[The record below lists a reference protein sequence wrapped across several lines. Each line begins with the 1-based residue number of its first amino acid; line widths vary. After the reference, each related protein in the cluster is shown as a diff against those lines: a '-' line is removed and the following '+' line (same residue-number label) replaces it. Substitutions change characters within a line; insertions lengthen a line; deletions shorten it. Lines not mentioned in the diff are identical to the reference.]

1 MPSGAWRR
9 LSRRGRVNALQF
21 VCNNSTVVEY
31 RGTVLVVED
40 DGDQRAVVRD
50 MLARNGFV
58 VVEVPA
64 GRQVADRIAEVGP
77 DVVLLDLGLPDVSG
91 LDVLSQLA
99 AAGRVPVIVLTGRS
113 GEADRVVG
121 FDLGA
126 DDYVV
131 KPVSARELAARVGA
145 VIRRRQRVLPAPV
158 MTYGDLTI
166 DASAREVKVGARAV
180 DLTPREFELLSF
192 LARSPRQVFSREQL
206 LEHVWGTATGWQDPA
221 TVAEHVYRVRRK
233 LDPADRGHWIQTI
246 YGVGYRFSPDRG

>member
-1 MPSGAWRR
+1 MHRHGK
-9 LSRRGRVNALQF
+9 VNALQRM
-21 VCNNSTVVEY
+21 CNNSSVVEY

-166 DASAREVKVGARAV
+166 DASAREVKVGARSV
-180 DLTPREFELLSF
+180 DLTPREFDLLAF
-192 LARSPRQVFSREQL
+192 LARSPRQVFSRGQL
-206 LEHVWGTATGWQDPA
+206 LEHVWGTATRWQDPG
-221 TVAEHVYRVRRK
+221 TVGEHVYRIRRK
-233 LDPADRGHWIQTI
+233 LGPAAGALLRTAPGI
-246 YGVGYRFSPDRG
+246 GYSLAVPNSTDCS